1 MELRQYWNLLRKWIW
16 LIVLGTVL
24 AGGTALVVSL
34 NTTPVYQTSTTL
46 RINPSDSSGMNEYT
60 GLLTSQRLAQT
71 YAELLKKDPVLDG
84 VIANLGLHMSTKDL
98 RDAVTVQPVRDTD
111 LIEVSV
117 EHTNPARAQA
127 IANEIPTVFAK
138 QDQAMQ
144 AARYAQLKAG
154 LTAEMDKLEGDIRT
168 LQEQIAAKKA
178 AGTPEDDA
186 ALIALQSDLDQAR
199 SNFTTLLQNYGS
211 VQLAEAQSGNNVIV
225 AAPAKVP
232 TSPIRPRTKMNTLL
246 AAVVGAMLA
255 VGVAFLVEFL
265 DDTIKTPE
273 DVEATLAAA
282 TLGAVA
288 RSKNGEA
295 SQGLITLE
303 APKSPISEA
312 YRVLRTNVR
321 FSNVDHPNQSLLVT
335 SANPTEGK
343 STTVSNLGVVMAQ
356 AGQRVILVDSD
367 LRRPRLQR
375 VFELDNRQGLT
386 DALVSDG
393 AELNGFLQDT
403 AVPNLRVMTSG
414 PLPPNPSELLSSQR
428 MHQLVDRLKAEADV
442 VLFDS
447 PPVMAVTDASI
458 LAKQVD
464 GVLLVVDSGQTRRGM
479 AEQAYRTLQQVGA
492 SVLGVILNK
501 IALTRGGYYYY
512 YYSGYYS
519 DDGHGKRRHRR
530 STLRRFWDNLL
541 GKLRA

>member
-393 AELNGFLQDT
+393 MELNGFLQDT